1 VIKFTAQLSKSQ
13 QLLFITSEGRS
24 FSLSLDQLK
33 KDKGF
38 GEPLNLMIGTGNVAS
53 IVSILPYHRE
63 HKAMIFSKNGL
74 GFTVEL
80 ASLQSATKTGKQ
92 IFELSEGDEVVGLK
106 KITGDNII
114 VLSTTFK
121 MLIFSVREL
130 PLLKKGKGVRLQRY
144 KEESLL
150 DVMFFPE
157 NVRND
162 AVIKK
167 MFPKNEEISY
177 WVGKRGQVG
186 KIMPKKILRKKI
198 TKFEDLL

>member
-1 VIKFTAQLSKSQ
+1 
-13 QLLFITSEGRS
+13 
-24 FSLSLDQLK
+24 
-33 KDKGF
+33 
-38 GEPLNLMIGTGNVAS
+38 
-53 IVSILPYHRE
+53 
-63 HKAMIFSKNGL
+63 
-74 GFTVEL
+74 
-80 ASLQSATKTGKQ
+80 
-92 IFELSEGDEVVGLK
+92 
-106 KITGDNII
+106 
-114 VLSTTFK
+114 
-121 MLIFSVREL
+121 MLIFSVKEL

-150 DVMFFPE
+150 DVMLFQE

-162 AVIKK
+162 VIIKK